1 MTLTEEVSEQLRQL
15 QMLMHRA
22 VMQKFAQSG
31 GFHNPHRGQGRVLA
45 ALKIKPE
52 ISQKELTYLLNMSRQ
67 SLAELL
73 AKLEKNGYITRE
85 PSKTD
90 RRVSTIKLTEEGA
103 KAAENLKDNT
113 TDMEILLDSFSEE
126 ELETFHDLLGR
137 LIANFEEKF
146 PGCSYEERRAMVEQ
160 FMSMRRRGGYPPC
173 HDTYQARGFT
183 HSRGDDKE

>member
-73 AKLEKNGYITRE
+73 SKLEKNG
-85 PSKTD
+85 
-90 RRVSTIKLTEEGA
+90 
-103 KAAENLKDNT
+103 
-113 TDMEILLDSFSEE
+113 
-126 ELETFHDLLGR
+126 
-137 LIANFEEKF
+137 
-146 PGCSYEERRAMVEQ
+146 
-160 FMSMRRRGGYPPC
+160 
-173 HDTYQARGFT
+173 
-183 HSRGDDKE
+183 